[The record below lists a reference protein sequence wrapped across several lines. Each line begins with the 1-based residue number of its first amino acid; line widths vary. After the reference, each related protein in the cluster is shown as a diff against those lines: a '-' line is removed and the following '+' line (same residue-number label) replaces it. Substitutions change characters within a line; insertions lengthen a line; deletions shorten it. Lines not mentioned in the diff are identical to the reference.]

1 MRALYIPPVISRTTK
16 SVDWLFDAQ
25 KDAQDEADAAA
36 WDRREAIERDVS
48 FGDLLEEC
56 CEFTPAQRQAFME
69 ALARSNKS
77 DLHTI
82 FCLLDQAKES
92 IVKRRLAGGE

>member
-1 MRALYIPPVISRTTK
+1 MSTPFVIPSNRMLRDA
-16 SVDWLFDAQ
+16 SWLFDAQ

-56 CEFTPAQRQAFME
+56 CEFTPAQRQTFME
-69 ALARSNKS
+69 ALARSNRS

-82 FCLLDQAKES
+82 FCLLDQAKEAV
-92 IVKRRLAGGE
+92 VKRRLAGGE